1 MRYISAP
8 QRSHF
13 VASSLAFAGDA
24 PSAETTGVMIK
35 LTPLVRGGVLGEGES
50 TPAL

>member
-13 VASSLAFAGDA
+13 IASSPFFGDA
-24 PSAETTGVMIK
+24 VPSAETTGVMM
-35 LTPLVRGGVLGEGES
+35 GGGGSLRAGES

>member
-1 MRYISAP
+1 MRYIAAP

-13 VASSLAFAGDA
+13 IASSDDEDAGRV
-24 PSAETTGVMIK
+24 SAETTGVMIS
-35 LTPLVRGGVLGEGES
+35 GGFLGEGES